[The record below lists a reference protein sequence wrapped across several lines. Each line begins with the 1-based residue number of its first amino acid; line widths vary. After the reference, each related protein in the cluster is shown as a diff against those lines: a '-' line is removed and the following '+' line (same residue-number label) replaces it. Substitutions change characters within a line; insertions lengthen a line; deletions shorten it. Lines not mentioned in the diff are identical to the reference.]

1 MTIISRVDLHLI
13 DRMIG
18 PIEQQPVCAGDHSPN
33 RLQIQ
38 NTNIGKAII
47 MTRILTAL
55 AVFGT
60 LAAGLVTLPAAV
72 HADVAAP
79 YPGTIEMKTAKT
91 YGALVR
97 A

>member
-1 MTIISRVDLHLI
+1 MT
-13 DRMIG
+13 
-18 PIEQQPVCAGDHSPN
+18 
-33 RLQIQ
+33 
-38 NTNIGKAII
+38 K
-47 MTRILTAL
+47 ILTAL

-72 HADVAAP
+72 HADVAAL

>member
-1 MTIISRVDLHLI
+1 
-13 DRMIG
+13 
-18 PIEQQPVCAGDHSPN
+18 
-33 RLQIQ
+33 
-38 NTNIGKAII
+38 

-60 LAAGLVTLPAAV
+60 LAVGLATLPAAV

-79 YPGTIEMKTAKT
+79 YPGTIEMKTVKK